1 MSSRGRGR
9 GAFGRGR
16 GGPPDIKD
24 EDGQYVTRDV
34 AGPPP
39 IYPVISR
46 FLTHWPKIKTTKR
59 VSHVK
64 DCLSLTIL
72 IMSCLLWSPSP

>member
-1 MSSRGRGR
+1 MSGRGRGR
-9 GAFGRGR
+9 GGGGFGRGR

-39 IYPVISR
+39 IYPVQFWHCISAPR
-46 FLTHWPKIKTTKR
+46 
-59 VSHVK
+59 
-64 DCLSLTIL
+64 IL
-72 IMSCLLWSPSP
+72 